1 MSEESEM
8 AKRAVD
14 RKTNPALVS
23 LIQDLKKA
31 SYERKAP
38 IWRDIAERLEKPSS
52 KRAELNLS
60 RLDLYAKANETIV
73 VPGKI
78 LGAGKI
84 TKPVK
89 VAAYAF
95 SSSAMDKIT
104 LAGGSVL
111 TIRELI
117 AENPKGTNVR
127 IMV

>member
-8 AKRAVD
+8 AKRAVEN
-14 RKTNPALVS
+14 KTNPALVS
-23 LIQDLKKA
+23 LIRDLKKI
-31 SYERKAP
+31 SFERKAP

-60 RLDLYAKANETIV
+60 RLDMNAKANETVV

-78 LGAGKI
+78 LGAGRI
-84 TKPVK
+84 SKPVK

-95 SSSAMDKIT
+95 SGSAMDKIT
-104 LAGGSVL
+104 VAGGKAL
-111 TIRELI
+111 TIRELV